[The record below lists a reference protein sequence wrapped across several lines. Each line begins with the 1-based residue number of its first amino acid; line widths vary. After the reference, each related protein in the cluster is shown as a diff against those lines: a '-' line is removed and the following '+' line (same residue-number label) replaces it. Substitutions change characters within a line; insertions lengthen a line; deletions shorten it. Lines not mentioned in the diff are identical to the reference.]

1 MGLVPCQPV
10 SSIIRPVREEDS
22 DAIAAIY
29 APSVVGSPISFEI
42 TPPDAAEM
50 RQRIATI
57 TKTHPYLVCEHD
69 SQVLGYVYASSHHTR
84 AAYQWSADA
93 TVYIDVRAWRTGVAR
108 ALYTSLF
115 ALMRVYGFYNVYAG
129 ITLPNAG
136 SVGLHEAMGFQPV
149 GIYREVGYKLGA
161 WYDVGY
167 WSLDL
172 LERTDA
178 PPAPP
183 LSPAAAQADP
193 RWKSALDAG
202 LPLLRG

>member
-1 MGLVPCQPV
+1 M
-10 SSIIRPVREEDS
+10 
-22 DAIAAIY
+22 
-29 APSVVGSPISFEI
+29 
-42 TPPDAAEM
+42 
-50 RQRIATI
+50 
-57 TKTHPYLVCEHD
+57 
-69 SQVLGYVYASSHHTR
+69 
-84 AAYQWSADA
+84 
-93 TVYIDVRAWRTGVAR
+93 YIEARSRRTGVAR

-129 ITLPNAG
+129 ITLPNVG

-161 WYDVGY
+161 WHDVGY

-183 LSPAAAQADP
+183 LSPAAAQADS
-193 RWKSALDAG
+193 RWKSSLDAG
-202 LPLLRG
+202 LPLLRN